1 MAATKKQATSSDVR
15 YALEY
20 GKERLIRTYD
30 MEGHKTIYTLSPSN
44 IRVPQQVFDAVSEF
58 LEEDSPGLIPGHA
71 QSYRA
76 KVTT

>member
-1 MAATKKQATSSDVR
+1 MASTKKTATTKDVR

-30 MEGHKTIYTLSPSN
+30 MDSHKTVYTLSPSN
-44 IRVPQQVFDAVSEF
+44 IRVPQPIFDACRDF
-58 LEEDSPGLIPGHA
+58 LEEDSAGLLPGHS

-76 KVTT
+76 KP